1 MCNIN
6 DNLVWEKMYFN
17 DYKRVFVIVIYI
29 YVREVFININL

>member
-6 DNLVWEKMYFN
+6 DNLVREKMYFN